1 MRRSSPLSGRS
12 PRLRVLAIASEM
24 TPWAKTGG
32 LADVAGALP
41 AALEALGHDIT
52 TVMPKYR
59 QVSTGAAAVHR
70 VPVTQGQT
78 VRQVDCLV
86 RDESALRRVVFVD
99 APDHFDRPGIYGEAS
114 RDYADNW
121 QRFDLL
127 SQAALEYARA
137 TAGDRPWDV
146 IHLHDWQT
154 GTAGLRLLLE
164 DRWGDLRRAGIVF
177 TIHNLAYQ
185 GTFAKDVVPSLGLP
199 WSAFRVELGE
209 FWGQFSFLKS
219 GISSAD
225 CVTTVSP
232 TYAEETRTPAAGVGL
247 DGLLKSLGDRYAG
260 ILNGIDTSAWDPAS
274 DPYLPAHFTADDL
287 SGKRTCKRAL
297 LTAYGLPQGDD
308 ALARPVIGMVS
319 RLVAQ
324 KGLELIEQAMPEMI
338 QLDATWVFLGSGE
351 ARYETFL
358 RHLQTSYP
366 GRVGVRI
373 GFDERLAHLVEA
385 GSDIFMMPS
394 EFEPCGLNQMYSLRY
409 GTVPIVRAVGGL
421 HDTIQPYTARALHAN
436 GFKFRE
442 GRPDVLAH
450 VTRRAVRLYR
460 HPEVWRRLMR
470 NGMAA
475 DHSWA
480 TPARE
485 YVKVYRRARADGA
498 VRARLTSAKG

>member
-1 MRRSSPLSGRS
+1 MRRNSPLSGRS
-12 PRLRVLAIASEM
+12 PRLRILAIASEM
-24 TPWAKTGG
+24 TPWVKTGG

-52 TVMPKYR
+52 TVIPRYR
-59 QVSTGAAAVHR
+59 HVLPEATATHR
-70 VPVTQGQT
+70 VTVTQGSL
-78 VRQVDCLV
+78 VRPVDCLV
-86 RDESALRRVVFVD
+86 REESPSRRTVFVE
-99 APDHFDRPGIYGEAS
+99 APAAFDRPGIYAEAGV
-114 RDYADNW
+114 DYHDNW

-127 SQAALEYARA
+127 GQAALEYALAVTGERS
-137 TAGDRPWDV
+137 WDV
-146 IHLHDWQT
+146 VHLHDWQT

-177 TIHNLAYQ
+177 TVHNLAYQ
-185 GTFAKDVVPSLGLP
+185 GTFSKDVVPSLGLP
-199 WSAFRVELGE
+199 WSAFRMELGE

-219 GISSAD
+219 GIASAD
-225 CVTTVSP
+225 LVTTVSP
-232 TYAEETRTPAAGVGL
+232 TYAEETRTPASGAGL
-247 DGLLKSLGDRYAG
+247 DGLLRSLGDRYVG
-260 ILNGIDTSAWDPAS
+260 ILNGIDTSVWDPAS
-274 DPYLPAHFTADDL
+274 DSYLPAHFSADDL
-287 SGKRTCKRAL
+287 SGKRECKRVL
-297 LTAYGLPQGDD
+297 LSEFGLPQGDD
-308 ALARPVIGMVS
+308 ALARPVIGLVS

-324 KGLELIEQAMPEMI
+324 KGLDLIERAMPDMI

-351 ARYETFL
+351 ARYEGFL
-358 RHLQTSYP
+358 RHLQSSYP

-373 GFDERLAHLVEA
+373 GFDERLAHLIEA
-385 GSDIFMMPS
+385 GSDLFMMPS

-436 GFKFRE
+436 GFKFRDA
-442 GRPDVLAH
+442 RPEVLAH

-475 DHSWA
+475 DHSWS

-485 YVKVYRRARADGA
+485 YVKVYRRARADGG
-498 VRARLTSAKG
+498 VRARLISAKG

>member
-1 MRRSSPLSGRS
+1 M
-12 PRLRVLAIASEM
+12 A
-24 TPWAKTGG
+24 PWAKTGG

-41 AALEALGHDIT
+41 AALEALGHEVT
-52 TVMPKYR
+52 TVIPKYR
-59 QVSTGAAAVHR
+59 GISLPAEPVR
-70 VPVTQGQT
+70 VVTVTQGT
-78 VRQVDCLV
+78 AVRQVRCLE
-86 RDESALRRVVFVD
+86 REESASRRTVFVD
-99 APDHFDRPGIYGEAS
+99 VPELFDRPGLYAEAG
-114 RDYADNW
+114 RDYTDNW

-127 SQAALEYARA
+127 SQAALEYAQA
-137 TAGDRPWDV
+137 AAGDRPWDV
-146 IHLHDWQT
+146 VHLHDWQT
-154 GTAGLRLLLE
+154 GTAAVRLLLE
-164 DRWGDLRRAGIVF
+164 DRWGDLRRAGIVV

-185 GTFAKDVVPSLGLP
+185 GTFHKDVVPSLGLP
-199 WSAFRVELGE
+199 WSAFRMELGE
-209 FWGQFSFLKS
+209 FWGQFSFLKA
-219 GISSAD
+219 GIASAD

-232 TYAEETRTPAAGVGL
+232 TYAEETRTPALGVGL
-247 DGLLKSLGDRYAG
+247 DGLLRSLGDRYAG
-260 ILNGIDTSAWDPAS
+260 ILNGIDTSVWDPAS
-274 DPYLPAHFTADDL
+274 DSYLPAHYTADDL
-287 SGKRTCKRAL
+287 TGKRECKRAL
-297 LTAYGLPQGDD
+297 LADFGLPQGDD
-308 ALARPVIGMVS
+308 ALERPIIGLVS

-324 KGLELIEQAMPEMI
+324 KGLDLIQQAMPEMI

-351 ARYETFL
+351 ERYEKFL
-358 RHLQTSYP
+358 RSLQASYP

-373 GFDERLAHLVEA
+373 GFDERLAHLIEA
-385 GSDIFMMPS
+385 GSDVFMMPS

-436 GFKFRE
+436 GFKFRD
-442 GRPDVLAH
+442 GRPEVLAH

-460 HPEVWRRLMR
+460 HREVWRRLMR